1 MARVI
6 QMDGYGSPD
15 VLHLTEVQLPPIAVD
30 EVRFRILAAAVNRA
44 DIEIR
49 SGNWSILAPQPFPYT
64 PGLEALGDV
73 VEVGS
78 AVTQVGVGD
87 RVITMMQQLGGIH
100 GIRPGGYQEFVTVEA
115 AKVAPVPNDLDP
127 RAVAA
132 LGLAAVTA
140 YNGLKRLDLRTG
152 QTVVVHGA
160 TGGVGSAAVAIAH
173 ALGARVIATTSS
185 SSKDQYLRSIG
196 ADEIVNLRQQS
207 LVERY
212 GARSLDAVLETVGER
227 TFRDSVAV
235 LRQGGHLCLVGAA
248 SGEKLSLIAWDL
260 MQDLHLTGY
269 SSENLTGDDLR
280 ADMQHICGWLA
291 GGQIA
296 APPYQVFPLAAAAEV
311 HTLMEQ
317 GTLTGRALL
326 IPG

>member
-1 MARVI
+1 MAHAI
-6 QMDGYGSPD
+6 QMDGYGAPD
-15 VLHLTEVQLPPIAVD
+15 VLHLAEVDLPPLAAN
-30 EVRFRILAAAVNRA
+30 EVRFRVLAAAVNRA

-78 AVTQVGVGD
+78 AVTEVGIGD
-87 RVITMMQQLGGIH
+87 RVITMMQRLGGIH
-100 GIRPGGYQEFVTVEA
+100 GVRPGGYQEFVTVA
-115 AKVAPVPNDLDP
+115 ATTVAPVPKDLDP
-127 RAVAA
+127 HAIAA

-140 YNGLKRLDLRTG
+140 YNGLKRLDLRPE
-152 QTVVVHGA
+152 QRVVVHGA

-185 SSKDQYLRSIG
+185 SGKDEYLRSIG
-196 ADEIVNLRQQS
+196 ADEIVNLREQS

-212 GARSLDAVLETVGER
+212 GARNLDAVLETVGER

-235 LRQGGHLCLVGAA
+235 LRLGGHLCLVGAA
-248 SGEKLSLIAWDL
+248 SGENLCMIAWDL

-269 SSENLTGDDLR
+269 SSENLTGADLR
-280 ADMQHICGWLA
+280 SDMQRICGWLA
-291 GGQIA
+291 GGAIA
-296 APPYQVFPLAAAAEV
+296 APPYQLFPLAAAAEV
-311 HTLMEQ
+311 HTSMEQ

>member
-1 MARVI
+1 MAHAI
-6 QMDGYGSPD
+6 QMDGYGAPD
-15 VLHLTEVQLPPIAVD
+15 VLHLAAVDLPPLAAN
-30 EVRFRILAAAVNRA
+30 EVRLRVLAAAVNRA

-78 AVTQVGVGD
+78 AVTEIRAGD
-87 RVITMMQQLGGIH
+87 RVITMMQRLGGIH
-100 GIRPGGYQEFVTVEA
+100 GVRPGGYQEFVTVA
-115 AKVAPVPNDLDP
+115 ASTVAPVPKDLDP
-127 RAVAA
+127 HAIAA

-140 YNGLKRLDLRTG
+140 YNGLKRLHLRPE
-152 QTVVVHGA
+152 QRVVVHGA

-185 SSKDQYLRSIG
+185 PGKDEYLRGIG

-227 TFRDSVAV
+227 TFQDSVAV
-235 LRQGGHLCLVGAA
+235 LRPGGHLCLVGAA
-248 SGEKLSLIAWDL
+248 SGENLCLIAWDL

-269 SSENLTGDDLR
+269 SSEHLTGADLR
-280 ADMQHICGWLA
+280 ADMQRICGWLA
-291 GGQIA
+291 GGEIA
-296 APPYQVFPLAAAAEV
+296 APPYQLFPLAAAAKV
-311 HTLMEQ
+311 HTSMEQ

>member
-15 VLHLTEVQLPPIAVD
+15 VLHLTEVQLPPVAAD
-30 EVRFRILAAAVNRA
+30 EVRFRVLAAAVNRA

-78 AVTQVGVGD
+78 AVTQIGVGD

-115 AKVAPVPNDLDP
+115 AKVAPVPKDLDP

-173 ALGARVIATTSS
+173 ALGARVIATSSS
-185 SSKDQYLRSIG
+185 SSKDAYLHSIG

-248 SGEKLSLIAWDL
+248 SGENLSLIAWDL

-280 ADMQHICGWLA
+280 ADMQRICGWLA